1 MGRRAA
7 GRARTSATREE
18 RERERGDLDEARRA
32 EMAHLVSHSKAAAA
46 RQALPGAASS
56 KRRISRT
63 VCVRAKPE
71 EGVEGAL
78 RRRES
83 VLMGLVGGIVAAA
96 RPAQAGLFGG
106 ISEDVYVSDTT
117 EVLGVLKQTLALT
130 NESTDADVVVESV
143 RNESN
148 KWVAKYRRQSN
159 FNGRPS
165 YGNTYSAI
173 NAVLGH
179 YNNFGSGTLFPKR
192 RLERVV
198 KEVDD
203 AGRALSRGR

>member
-1 MGRRAA
+1 
-7 GRARTSATREE
+7 
-18 RERERGDLDEARRA
+18 
-32 EMAHLVSHSKAAAA
+32 MAHLVSHSKAAAA